1 MSIQAYVGVARGP
14 FLILPV
20 TLVAVGS
27 AVAALQGSFDLLHAL
42 ISLVGLVALH
52 VAVNAFNE
60 ASDFKTG
67 IDLNTVR
74 TPFSGGSG
82 TLPAGRMTYGEA
94 IGFGIAGSAVGLAAG
109 IYFLIVVG
117 LKLLPIMIVGAI
129 AVLVYTNLLAKSY
142 VGEIFAGL
150 GLGCMPVLG
159 TIMVQT
165 GRIDSVAIAAS
176 VPAFLMTFNLL
187 LLNEFP
193 DIKADTMGG
202 RRNLVLLL
210 KQRGAAGVYAA
221 AALMVPACLV
231 AAVLLDYLPGW
242 SMLALIPSVMLIAPL
257 RWAMFGPERPL
268 PESALGA
275 NVIWILST
283 NTVLAGAL
291 LL

>member
-27 AVAALQGSFDLLHAL
+27 AVAALQGSFDLLRAL
-42 ISLVGLVALH
+42 IALVGLVALH

-60 ASDFKTG
+60 AGDFKSG

-82 TLPAGRMTYGEA
+82 TLPAGRLTYGKA
-94 IGFGIAGSAVGLAAG
+94 IVLGVAGSAIGLAAG
-109 IYFLIVVG
+109 IYFLSVVG
-117 LKLLPIMIVGAI
+117 LKLLPLMIVGAI
-129 AVLVYTNLLAKSY
+129 AVLVYTNLLARSY

-165 GRIDSVAIAAS
+165 GRIDGVAIAAA
-176 VPAFLMTFNLL
+176 VPAFFMTFDLL

-193 DIKADTMGG
+193 DVKADQKGG

-210 KQRGAAGVYAA
+210 KQRAAAAVYAA
-221 AALMVPACLV
+221 AALMVPACLI
-231 AAVLLDYLPGW
+231 AGVLLDYLPGW
-242 SMLALIPSVMLIAPL
+242 SLLALFPSVMLIAPL
-257 RWAMFGPERPL
+257 RWAIVGPERPV

-283 NTVLAGAL
+283 NSVLAGAL

>member
-1 MSIQAYVGVARGP
+1 MSIQAYAGVARAP

-27 AVAALQGSFDLLHAL
+27 AVAALQGSFNLLHAL
-42 ISLVGLVALH
+42 IALVGLVALH
-52 VAVNAFNE
+52 AAVNAFNE

-67 IDLNTVR
+67 IDFNTTR
-74 TPFSGGSG
+74 TAFSGGSG
-82 TLPAGRMTYGEA
+82 TLPAGRLSHGKA
-94 IGFGIAGSAVGLAAG
+94 VGLGVAGSAVGLAAG
-109 IYFLIVVG
+109 IYFLAVVG
-117 LKLLPIMIVGAI
+117 LKLLPIMILGAI
-129 AVLVYTNLLAKSY
+129 AVLVYTNLLARGY

-150 GLGCMPVLG
+150 GLGCLPVLG

-165 GRIDSVAIAAS
+165 GQIDAVAIAAS
-176 VPAFLMTFNLL
+176 VPAFFMTFNLL

-193 DIKADTMGG
+193 DIKADQKGG

-210 KQRGAAGVYAA
+210 GKRGAAAIYAA
-221 AALMVPACLV
+221 AALMVPACLI

-242 SMLALIPSVMLIAPL
+242 SLLALIPSVMLIAPL
-257 RWAMFGPERPL
+257 RWALLGPERPL

-283 NTVLAGAL
+283 NAVLAGAL